1 MNTEEIPGELNYAE
15 REDGIQGDNIH
26 YFSKEKHRI
35 GSSDK
40 KRRFK
45 VDPVTATSSLIRIG
59 STKALFFR
67 RIWKNSNLNGLNR
80 ECPTMML
87 FGTPIAMY

>member
-45 VDPVTATSSLIRIG
+45 VDPVTASFSLIRIG
-59 STKALFFR
+59 CTNALFFR